1 MRVSAIIP
9 VYNEEKVVKNCLDSL
24 KKQTIDCEAIIV
36 DDGSTDSSAG
46 FANCRQNHQGPGAAR
61 NLGAA
66 KATGDVLVFVDADM
80 EFEPDFIEKLI
91 DPITTLPD
99 GKQVI
104 GTYSTD
110 EFLLN
115 KDKPFARCWNQ
126 NFGRSIEKMDPRGYS
141 TKATGIYKLLKNIL
155 EKFEGKRAGEE
166 KNRVFRAIL
175 REKFLS
181 VGGFDVNVG
190 YTDDWSLSQK
200 LNDFPAVAKGAIYY
214 HRSPDNL
221 PEIWRQARWYGKNE
235 FLTKNIVRRIYN
247 LVRYFPP
254 LTLLYIFNPT
264 FFVFKIVFNTAVFT
278 SVVLS
283 FFGEQKAR

>member
-1 MRVSAIIP
+1 MKVSVIIP
-9 VYNEEKVVKNCLDSL
+9 VYNEKEVIGNCLASL
-24 KKQTIDCEAIIV
+24 EKQTVEREVIVV
-36 DDGSTDSSAG
+36 DDGSTDGSASY
-46 FANCRQNHQGPGAAR
+46 AQYKQQHLGPGAAK
-61 NLGAA
+61 NLGASKA
-66 KATGDVLVFVDADM
+66 KGEILVFVDADM
-80 EFEPDFIEKLI
+80 EFEPDFITKLI
-91 DPITTLPD
+91 DPIATLPD
-99 GKQVI
+99 GKRVI

-155 EKFEGKRAGEE
+155 EKFEGKKAGEE
-166 KNRVFRAIL
+166 NNRVFRAIL
-175 REKFLS
+175 KEKFLS

-200 LNDFPAVAKGAIYY
+200 LNDFPAVAEGAIYY